1 MFSYTPGSHLKRQL
15 MDTLKEP
22 KRVSVFKLEV
32 VAYGFYPVYTAA
44 GASKLTRD
52 KLHDRKQAK
61 HRLARFLS
69 PTVLFAFFFFFKKM
83 VVCFIVFRDTVHG
96 QKIPE
101 QYPL

>member
-15 MDTLKEP
+15 MDTLEEP

-32 VAYGFYPVYTAA
+32 VAYGFFPVCTAA

-69 PTVLFAFFFFFKKM
+69 PTVLFAFFFFFKKDGSLFY
-83 VVCFIVFRDTVHG
+83 C
-96 QKIPE
+96 
-101 QYPL
+101 LS